1 MKRQMFNQ
9 GGYVHPQRMNLGG
22 QPMMPPAAP
31 PQMAPPQMGP
41 EQALAGA
48 EAQGQEM
55 GMMAA
60 EGVMQQIDGAQDYQ
74 SLIDGIRGNQQP
86 LEARYA
92 ELGGIVGEQDAMQT
106 PESVLALTQP
116 AIMMTEEGAVNSG
129 IGELMQGIAG
139 DTSMEGQM
147 GEGVGGLMMAQAPE
161 PAMQAPM
168 MEAGN
173 TPPVNFRQGGPV
185 EVRGY
190 QAGTEVKVGGGQSLN
205 PVIAQ
210 ANRDASAYQ
219 DYFAGAMD
227 SEARAADLEEQRRM
241 SQAQMLFD
249 IAQAGLQFA
258 GTTEGGSIAERLAN
272 AAAQTQLPQRIG
284 ERAAGMMAA
293 KREQR
298 AEDRQIRMA
307 GLQASL
313 EDARVK
319 TAADRAEAAAKAKRQ
334 TPKMVNVVG
343 EDGVLIKSIDV
354 ANQYPEYQQ
363 LLLDNPGATAYN
375 LGTKQAANIE
385 FVHTFKD
392 GKFVKSTPFDVN
404 NNSEKAAFL
413 KAVGE
418 AGNFDEAAAKP
429 MFAAITEANKLN
441 LTGLPMTFYKAKGDF
456 RIDEGTSNARMVK
469 EGQLVPLTQ
478 VQFNKHSDKVDPMGD
493 KPTLVPLYK
502 YGAPDVTMV
511 LEAGTDVEA
520 LLSKYPGYALEK
532 PNFEQVTFTKF
543 SADGTGKL
551 IGRENVNLGTPEG
564 EQRAAQLS
572 AEGYTADDEAANIYL
587 REVIADRARAADFTN
602 TLEIWNKDRETALED
617 IKNAIAEKVKTEERA
632 VVTQKDKEK
641 RQEIIWDRQ
650 QAELE
655 KLAVLAFNRS
665 NDAKISAVEK
675 KVASDLQ
682 VALEEEARQ
691 IERER
696 REAARTFKT
705 QMLTR
710 RYQAADGTVSYE
722 QVEMPLGTAE
732 RTQAV
737 FDLLEAEAEVG
748 YSKWGTDK
756 AAVEAWREQ
765 QVSIANLFRQRE
777 GEFTEVKLTEPVKV
791 NGRQY
796 SAGIQQINKNDFMAI
811 QKRYPKVLTK
821 DYVSTR
827 DIYQKTGFTP
837 AELLE
842 LTEDQLKYVRGLPS
856 FTDADR
862 ERAYIQ
868 KFGMGFE
875 EFDALL
881 PWQKEQ
887 KLGLAVPAVNY
898 INLVNP
904 NDSTDIRTID
914 VSIPTNR
921 AIVQELITKE
931 RFVETGQFSIPVTE
945 KTTGFV
951 TQRAITVEGTEVP
964 ANTFVEL
971 NPTQVA
977 ALSPDAIRRP
987 LQGAPKT
994 LLKDRK
1000 TGDTE
1005 IVTLIGGNFYDA
1017 AGKPINLAS
1026 SEYADAVLLSDNGA
1040 YEEALTAKK
1049 RAAAV
1054 QQRDAFQR
1062 AMYREYFNV
1071 NLTNLTEAMI
1081 ADREKGNP
1089 GVANSS
1095 FAELRG
1101 GQGPISMGNV
1111 AASTIDIADQI
1122 LKGTGPYAKLK
1133 TFANS
1138 VGAILPENF
1147 GWSDMFQE
1155 EATASN
1161 WVDVLNISIRV
1172 ALASSPRLAEAEQ
1185 ARLGRGLPDS
1195 QKFLANPRTELA
1207 KAVAL
1212 RTRLNM
1218 EYEQNL
1224 NIIAEDPNSTLAKKA
1239 REQNHAIGMYN
1250 SLLGGIPLRG
1260 YVDDAEVNA
1269 LNKKL
1274 GISTK
1279 KIGVVK

>member
-1 MKRQMFNQ
+1 
-9 GGYVHPQRMNLGG
+9 
-22 QPMMPPAAP
+22 
-31 PQMAPPQMGP
+31 
-41 EQALAGA
+41 
-48 EAQGQEM
+48 
-55 GMMAA
+55 
-60 EGVMQQIDGAQDYQ
+60 
-74 SLIDGIRGNQQP
+74 
-86 LEARYA
+86 
-92 ELGGIVGEQDAMQT
+92 
-106 PESVLALTQP
+106 
-116 AIMMTEEGAVNSG
+116 
-129 IGELMQGIAG
+129 
-139 DTSMEGQM
+139 
-147 GEGVGGLMMAQAPE
+147 
-161 PAMQAPM
+161 
-168 MEAGN
+168 
-173 TPPVNFRQGGPV
+173 
-185 EVRGY
+185 
-190 QAGTEVKVGGGQSLN
+190 
-205 PVIAQ
+205 
-210 ANRDASAYQ
+210 
-219 DYFAGAMD
+219 
-227 SEARAADLEEQRRM
+227 M

-313 EDARVK
+313 EDARVQ
-319 TAADRAEAAAKAKRQ
+319 TAADRAEDLAKSTAEAKRL
-334 TPKMVNVVG
+334 TPKVVNVVG

-354 ANQYPEYQQ
+354 ANQYSEYQQ
-363 LLLDNPGATAYN
+363 LLLDNPGAMAYN
-375 LGTKQAANIE
+375 IGTKQAANIE

-392 GKFVKSTPFDVN
+392 GKFVKSKPFDVN

-418 AGNFDEAAAKP
+418 AGNFNEAAAKP
-429 MFAAITEANKLN
+429 LFAAITEANKLN

-456 RIDEGTSNARMVK
+456 RIDEGTSNARTVK

-478 VQFNKHSDKVDPMGD
+478 VQFNKHSGKVDPMGD

-511 LEAGTDVEA
+511 LEAGTDAQA
-520 LLSKYPGYALEK
+520 LLDKYPGYSLEK
-532 PNFEQVTFTKF
+532 SNFEQVTFTKF
-543 SADGTGKL
+543 STDGLGTKL
-551 IGRENVNLGTPEG
+551 GSENVNLGTPEG
-564 EQRAAQLS
+564 QQRAAELN
-572 AEGYTADDEAANIYL
+572 AAGYKANDEAANIYL
-587 REVIADRARAADFTN
+587 REVVADRARASDLVNSINLWDKNRGA
-602 TLEIWNKDRETALED
+602 ALDD
-617 IKNAIAEKVKTEERA
+617 IKNAIAEKIKTEERA

-650 QAELE
+650 QTELE
-655 KLAVLAFNRS
+655 KRAVLAFNRS
-665 NDAKISAVEK
+665 DDASLKSEERA
-675 KVASDLQ
+675 AARAYG
-682 VALEEEARQ
+682 VALEAEARQ
-691 IERER
+691 IAKER
-696 REAARTFKT
+696 REAARSFET
-705 QMLTR
+705 QILTR
-710 RYQAADGTVSYE
+710 RFQAADGTVSYE

-732 RTQAV
+732 RNTAA
-737 FDLLEAEAEVG
+737 FDLIQADAEVG
-748 YSKWGTDK
+748 YSKWGTDP
-756 AAVEAWREQ
+756 AAVEAWRAQ

-777 GEFTEVKLTEPVKV
+777 GEFTEVKLIKPVKID
-791 NGRQY
+791 GRQY

-811 QKRYPKVLTK
+811 QKRYPQLLTK
-821 DYVSTR
+821 DYVSTK

-837 AELLE
+837 AELSE

-868 KFGMGFE
+868 KFGMGFK

-904 NDSTDIRTID
+904 KDSTDIRTID

-931 RFVETGQFSIPVTE
+931 NFVEMGQFSIPVTE

-1054 QQRDAFQR
+1054 QQRDAFRR
-1062 AMYREYFNV
+1062 AMYKEYFNV

-1081 ADREKGNP
+1081 ADREKNP

-1101 GQGPISMGNV
+1101 DQGPISMGNV
-1111 AASTIDIADQI
+1111 AASTIDMADQI
-1122 LKGTGPYAKLK
+1122 LKGTGPYAKFK
-1133 TFANS
+1133 VFANS
-1138 VGAILPENF
+1138 VGGILPENF
-1147 GWSDMFQE
+1147 GWRDMFQD
-1155 EATASN
+1155 EAKASN

-1172 ALASSPRLAEAEQ
+1172 ALASSPRLAETEQ

-1212 RTRLNM
+1212 RTRLMM

-1224 NIIAEDPNSTLAKKA
+1224 NIIAEDPNATIAKKA
-1239 REQNHAIGMYN
+1239 REQNHAIDMYN

-1260 YVDDAEVNA
+1260 YVDDAEVDA

-1274 GISTK
+1274 KLSTK

>member
-227 SEARAADLEEQRRM
+227 SEARAADLEEQRKM

>member
-1 MKRQMFNQ
+1 M
-9 GGYVHPQRMNLGG
+9 
-22 QPMMPPAAP
+22 
-31 PQMAPPQMGP
+31 
-41 EQALAGA
+41 
-48 EAQGQEM
+48 
-55 GMMAA
+55 
-60 EGVMQQIDGAQDYQ
+60 
-74 SLIDGIRGNQQP
+74 
-86 LEARYA
+86 
-92 ELGGIVGEQDAMQT
+92 
-106 PESVLALTQP
+106 
-116 AIMMTEEGAVNSG
+116 
-129 IGELMQGIAG
+129 
-139 DTSMEGQM
+139 
-147 GEGVGGLMMAQAPE
+147 
-161 PAMQAPM
+161 
-168 MEAGN
+168 
-173 TPPVNFRQGGPV
+173 
-185 EVRGY
+185 
-190 QAGTEVKVGGGQSLN
+190 
-205 PVIAQ
+205 
-210 ANRDASAYQ
+210 
-219 DYFAGAMD
+219 
-227 SEARAADLEEQRRM
+227 
-241 SQAQMLFD
+241 
-249 IAQAGLQFA
+249 
-258 GTTEGGSIAERLAN
+258 
-272 AAAQTQLPQRIG
+272 
-284 ERAAGMMAA
+284 
-293 KREQR
+293 
-298 AEDRQIRMA
+298 
-307 GLQASL
+307 
-313 EDARVK
+313 
-319 TAADRAEAAAKAKRQ
+319 
-334 TPKMVNVVG
+334 
-343 EDGVLIKSIDV
+343 
-354 ANQYPEYQQ
+354 
-363 LLLDNPGATAYN
+363 
-375 LGTKQAANIE
+375 
-385 FVHTFKD
+385 
-392 GKFVKSTPFDVN
+392 
-404 NNSEKAAFL
+404 
-413 KAVGE
+413 
-418 AGNFDEAAAKP
+418 
-429 MFAAITEANKLN
+429 
-441 LTGLPMTFYKAKGDF
+441 
-456 RIDEGTSNARMVK
+456 
-469 EGQLVPLTQ
+469 
-478 VQFNKHSDKVDPMGD
+478 
-493 KPTLVPLYK
+493 
-502 YGAPDVTMV
+502 
-511 LEAGTDVEA
+511 
-520 LLSKYPGYALEK
+520 
-532 PNFEQVTFTKF
+532 
-543 SADGTGKL
+543 
-551 IGRENVNLGTPEG
+551 GTPEG
-564 EQRAAQLS
+564 EQRAAELN
-572 AEGYTADDEAANIYL
+572 AEGYTADDEAANTYL
-587 REVIADRARAADFTN
+587 KEVIADRARAADFTN
-602 TLEIWNKDRETALED
+602 TLKIWNKNRTTALDD

-650 QAELE
+650 QVELE

-665 NDAKISAVEK
+665 NDAKISAVEQ

-682 VALEEEARQ
+682 VALEEEARKIKQ
-691 IERER
+691 EQ
-696 REAARTFKT
+696 REAARTFEI
-705 QMLTR
+705 QILTR
-710 RYQAADGTVSYE
+710 RYQAADGTVFYE

-732 RTQAV
+732 RVTAA
-737 FDLLEAEAEVG
+737 FDLIQADAEVG
-748 YSKWGTDK
+748 YSKWGTDP

-765 QVSIANLFRQRE
+765 QVSIENLFRQRE

-868 KFGMGFE
+868 KFGMGFK

-887 KLGLAVPAVNY
+887 KLGLEVPAVNY
-898 INLVNP
+898 INLANP
-904 NDSTDIRTID
+904 KDDKDIRTFD

-921 AIVQELITKE
+921 AIVEELITKHN
-931 RFVETGQFSIPVTE
+931 FVETGQFSTPVTE

-951 TQRAITVEGTEVP
+951 TQKAITVDGEEIL

-994 LLKDRK
+994 LLKDRS

-1005 IVTLIGGNFYDA
+1005 IVRLIGGNFYDA

-1026 SEYADAVLLSDNGA
+1026 PEYANAALLSDNGA

-1049 RAAAV
+1049 RATAM
-1054 QQRDAFQR
+1054 QQLDAFQR
-1062 AMYREYFNV
+1062 AMYKEYFNV

-1081 ADREKGNP
+1081 ADREKNP

-1224 NIIAEDPNSTLAKKA
+1224 NMIAEDPNSILAKKA

-1269 LNKKL
+1269 LNEKL

-1279 KIGVVK
+1279 KIGVEGG

>member
-1 MKRQMFNQ
+1 
-9 GGYVHPQRMNLGG
+9 
-22 QPMMPPAAP
+22 MMPPAGP
-31 PQMAPPQMGP
+31 PMAPPMGP

-1049 RAAAV
+1049 RAAAI

-1138 VGAILPENF
+1138 TVGAILPENF

-1269 LNKKL
+1269 LNEKL
-1274 GISTK
+1274 DISTK